1 MMVEHTHPIN
11 AQYLLDGAEFPIEK
25 VGLINFAEQKGGR
38 EDALELLRGLPEKRF
53 HNIQEVN
60 EYLGLIAALPMPAN
74 QFSSQGENFAEAE
87 TEKEAIKKA
96 NILR

>member
-1 MMVEHTHPIN
+1 MVEHVNSIN
-11 AQYLLDGAEFPIEK
+11 AQYLLDGAKFPSEK
-25 VGLINFAEQKGGR
+25 AGLVAFAEKKGGS
-38 EDALELLRGLPEKRF
+38 EEAIEILRALPEKRF

-60 EYLGLIAALPMPAN
+60 DDLGLIKPMPMPAN

-96 NILR
+96 TILR